1 MIVEK
6 LQKQD
11 QVIATLNGMLGAQ
24 DVHHVKL
31 VSHILKCKMAE
42 LKVQLES
49 GHQDYIFIRLMGH
62 DIGSVMES
70 DQLMGHDIKS
80 VMDQLRVNVEAQF
93 SYQYEELEVDV
104 TGTIVVMIGRIWD
117 VKAITSRYLSMDFV
131 VSDSKFLAHHGAS
144 LQNYRLLTR
153 GTKTERTRSIDLPTL
168 REYQAVL
175 QKNLMYLAAIADA
188 QPPAATPTPTTT
200 PPQTSTP
207 QIPPNTIPQQ
217 AKNYMQQH
225 QAVAA
230 LQ

>member
-93 SYQYEELEVDV
+93 SYQYEESRSHVRDV
-104 TGTIVVMIGRIWD
+104 EHPRAPRSSPTNVIFP
-117 VKAITSRYLSMDFV
+117 LS
-131 VSDSKFLAHHGAS
+131 
-144 LQNYRLLTR
+144 
-153 GTKTERTRSIDLPTL
+153 
-168 REYQAVL
+168 
-175 QKNLMYLAAIADA
+175 
-188 QPPAATPTPTTT
+188 
-200 PPQTSTP
+200 
-207 QIPPNTIPQQ
+207 
-217 AKNYMQQH
+217 
-225 QAVAA
+225 
-230 LQ
+230 